1 MKKILQLSDLVIDQ
15 IAAGE
20 IIERPSS
27 VVKELLENSIDSGAD
42 SISLRISDG
51 GTARIEVTDNG
62 EGINHEDLPL
72 SIERHA
78 TSKMKSLAD
87 LDRISTHGFRG
98 EALSAISSVS
108 NLLII
113 SRSINQNSGYRLE
126 KVNED
131 WTCHPSP
138 SRKGTTVIVE
148 ELFYKIPARKRFLK
162 SSSTESSHCKNIFLK
177 TALIHEG
184 ISWYFY
190 NNEKNIV
197 NLPTMKILQRFAKIN
212 DISVDMVNY
221 IDEQIGPI
229 KIKACLPFSNNEI
242 RKKNHQFLYV
252 NNRAVKDRTL
262 IHAIKSALEDVTHG
276 SKESGIMLSI
286 DLPNQLVDFNV
297 HPGKVEVRFKDNS
310 AVYQAVL
317 TTLKNNLNN
326 PAGIKY
332 TNEISSLGIQNKIAS
347 FKKKSLPDNSSS
359 FQNPIQKSLGLE
371 SRYDSLNFEMKDL
384 NNYRNINNSVPPLG
398 FALAQLQGIYIL
410 SENSEGLVIVDMHAA
425 HERILF
431 EEYKKN
437 VDEKNIKIQNLLNPI
452 KIELDNKEAE
462 TVINNKQ
469 VLSSMGF
476 IIFKIDSNSFSIS
489 GVPEL
494 AFKIDIRSIVHEI
507 IRDLSD
513 FGTAESYESKLKEFL
528 GNVACKSAV
537 KANKIMSLKEM
548 NNLLRLMEKTDFG
561 GKCNHGRPT
570 WTQISL
576 SNIDK
581 IFMRGR

>member
-252 NNRAVKDRTL
+252 NNRAVKDRT
-262 IHAIKSALEDVTHG
+262 
-276 SKESGIMLSI
+276 
-286 DLPNQLVDFNV
+286 
-297 HPGKVEVRFKDNS
+297 
-310 AVYQAVL
+310 
-317 TTLKNNLNN
+317 
-326 PAGIKY
+326 
-332 TNEISSLGIQNKIAS
+332 
-347 FKKKSLPDNSSS
+347 
-359 FQNPIQKSLGLE
+359 
-371 SRYDSLNFEMKDL
+371 
-384 NNYRNINNSVPPLG
+384 
-398 FALAQLQGIYIL
+398 
-410 SENSEGLVIVDMHAA
+410 
-425 HERILF
+425 
-431 EEYKKN
+431 
-437 VDEKNIKIQNLLNPI
+437 
-452 KIELDNKEAE
+452 
-462 TVINNKQ
+462 
-469 VLSSMGF
+469 
-476 IIFKIDSNSFSIS
+476 
-489 GVPEL
+489 
-494 AFKIDIRSIVHEI
+494 
-507 IRDLSD
+507 
-513 FGTAESYESKLKEFL
+513 
-528 GNVACKSAV
+528 
-537 KANKIMSLKEM
+537 
-548 NNLLRLMEKTDFG
+548 
-561 GKCNHGRPT
+561 
-570 WTQISL
+570 
-576 SNIDK
+576 
-581 IFMRGR
+581 